1 MKKLNILV
9 LTFLTISLCF
19 SQNTNPA
26 GQSISVSID
35 QSMLNN
41 FFNAIGEVKGKG
53 STKVLGKK
61 VKYNWKVK
69 NPRITI
75 EPGAAIFKADVQI
88 KSGKIKSTPKATS
101 KLDISYVKEK
111 NLIKIKTKKIKVDLK
126 LNLFGKKVKLAT
138 IDLSKYYNPT
148 FEFPGP
154 TLNQKSIEIDKPDG
168 SKKTLNIG
176 MENQNLVVENGKI
189 TVYSDIKFSDL
200 THDEKHPERN
210 KN

>member
-9 LTFLTISLCF
+9 LTYLIISLSF
-19 SQNTNPA
+19 SQDTNPA
-26 GQSISVSID
+26 SQSISVSID
-35 QSMLNN
+35 QSMLNS

-53 STKVLGKK
+53 STKVIGKK

-176 MENQNLVVENGKI
+176 MKNQNLVVENGKI
-189 TVYSDIKFSDL
+189 TVYSDVKFSDL

>member
-1 MKKLNILV
+1 MKRLSIVVFSMLAM
-9 LTFLTISLCF
+9 SLCF
-19 SQNTNPA
+19 SQEIGPA
-26 GQSISVSID
+26 GKSVSVSID

-189 TVYSDIKFSDL
+189 TVYSDVKFSDL

>member
-1 MKKLNILV
+1 MKKINILV

-189 TVYSDIKFSDL
+189 TVYSDVKFSDL

>member
-1 MKKLNILV
+1 MKKLNIV
-9 LTFLTISLCF
+9 FFTVFTISICF
-19 SQNTNPA
+19 SQETNPTR
-26 GQSISVSID
+26 QSISVSID
-35 QSMLNN
+35 EVMLNN
-41 FFNAIGEVKGKG
+41 FFKAIGEVKGKG

-61 VKYNWKVK
+61 IKYDWKVK
-69 NPRITI
+69 KPRITI

-168 SKKTLNIG
+168 SKKVLNIAT
-176 MENQNLVVENGKI
+176 ENQNLFVEQGKI
-189 TVYSDIKFSDL
+189 SVYSDVIF
-200 THDEKHPERN
+200 TP
-210 KN
+210 

>member
-1 MKKLNILV
+1 MKKLNIVV

-101 KLDISYVKEK
+101 KLDISYIKEK

-189 TVYSDIKFSDL
+189 TVYSDVKFSDL

>member
-1 MKKLNILV
+1 MKKLNIVV
-9 LTFLTISLCF
+9 LTFLVISLCF
-19 SQNTNPA
+19 SQDTNPA
-26 GQSISVSID
+26 RQSISVSID

-189 TVYSDIKFSDL
+189 TVYSDVKFSDL

>member
-1 MKKLNILV
+1 MKKLNIVV

-101 KLDISYVKEK
+101 KLDVSYVKEK

-189 TVYSDIKFSDL
+189 TVYSDVKFSDL

>member
-1 MKKLNILV
+1 MKKLNIVV
-9 LTFLTISLCF
+9 LTFLVISLCF
-19 SQNTNPA
+19 SKDTNPA

-88 KSGKIKSTPKATS
+88 KSGKMKSTPKATS
-101 KLDISYVKEK
+101 KLDISYLKEK

-176 MENQNLVVENGKI
+176 MENQNLFVENGKI
-189 TVYSDIKFSDL
+189 TVYSDVKFSDL

>member
-1 MKKLNILV
+1 MKKLNIVV

-69 NPRITI
+69 NPRIKI

-138 IDLSKYYNPT
+138 LDLSKYYNPT

-189 TVYSDIKFSDL
+189 TVYSDVKFSDL

>member
-1 MKKLNILV
+1 MKKLNIV
-9 LTFLTISLCF
+9 ALTFLTISLCF
-19 SQNTNPA
+19 SQDTNPA
-26 GQSISVSID
+26 TKNISVSID

-53 STKVLGKK
+53 STKVIGKK

-189 TVYSDIKFSDL
+189 TVYSDVKFSDL

>member
-1 MKKLNILV
+1 MKKINILV

-138 IDLSKYYNPT
+138 LDLSKYYNPT

-189 TVYSDIKFSDL
+189 TVYSDVKFSDL

>member
-1 MKKLNILV
+1 MKKLNIVV

-111 NLIKIKTKKIKVDLK
+111 NLIKIKTKKIKVDLYK
-126 LNLFGKKVKLAT
+126 IDQNRKKITSV
-138 IDLSKYYNPT
+138 
-148 FEFPGP
+148 
-154 TLNQKSIEIDKPDG
+154 TLNDDLMLDFFGPD
-168 SKKTLNIG
+168 SL
-176 MENQNLVVENGKI
+176 KI
-189 TVYSDIKFSDL
+189 SF
-200 THDEKHPERN
+200 
-210 KN
+210 

>member
-1 MKKLNILV
+1 MKKSNIVV
-9 LTFLTISLCF
+9 LTFLVISLCF
-19 SQNTNPA
+19 SQDKNPA

-154 TLNQKSIEIDKPDG
+154 TLNQKSVEIDKPDG

-189 TVYSDIKFSDL
+189 TVYSDVKFSDL

>member
-1 MKKLNILV
+1 MKKLNIVV
-9 LTFLTISLCF
+9 LTFIFISLCF

-189 TVYSDIKFSDL
+189 TVYSDVKFSDL

>member
-1 MKKLNILV
+1 MKKLNIVV

-138 IDLSKYYNPT
+138 LDLSKYYNPT

-189 TVYSDIKFSDL
+189 TVYSDVKFSDL

>member
-1 MKKLNILV
+1 MKKLNIFV
-9 LTFLTISLCF
+9 LTYLITSLSF
-19 SQNTNPA
+19 SQDTNPA
-26 GQSISVSID
+26 SQSISVSID
-35 QSMLNN
+35 QSMLNS

-53 STKVLGKK
+53 STKVIGKK

-154 TLNQKSIEIDKPDG
+154 TLNQKSIEIGKPDG

-189 TVYSDIKFSDL
+189 TVYSDVKFSDL

>member
-1 MKKLNILV
+1 MKKLNIVV
-9 LTFLTISLCF
+9 LTFLVISLCF
-19 SQNTNPA
+19 SQDTNPA

-111 NLIKIKTKKIKVDLK
+111 NLIKIKTKKIKVHLK

-189 TVYSDIKFSDL
+189 TVYSDVKFSDL

>member
-9 LTFLTISLCF
+9 LTYLIISLSF
-19 SQNTNPA
+19 SQDTNPA
-26 GQSISVSID
+26 SQSISVSID
-35 QSMLNN
+35 QSMLNS

-53 STKVLGKK
+53 STKVIGKK

-101 KLDISYVKEK
+101 KLDISYIKEK

-168 SKKTLNIG
+168 SKKTINIG
-176 MENQNLVVENGKI
+176 MKNQNLVVENGKI
-189 TVYSDIKFSDL
+189 TVYSDVKFSEL
-200 THDEKHPERN
+200 THDKKHPERN

>member
-1 MKKLNILV
+1 MKNLNIV
-9 LTFLTISLCF
+9 ILTFLTISLCF

-176 MENQNLVVENGKI
+176 MQNQNLVVENGKI
-189 TVYSDIKFSDL
+189 TVYSDVKFSEL

>member
-9 LTFLTISLCF
+9 LTYLIISLSF
-19 SQNTNPA
+19 SQDTNPA
-26 GQSISVSID
+26 SQSISVSID

-189 TVYSDIKFSDL
+189 TVYSDVKFSDL

>member
-1 MKKLNILV
+1 MKNLNIV
-9 LTFLTISLCF
+9 ALTFITISLCF
-19 SQNTNPA
+19 SQDTNPA
-26 GQSISVSID
+26 TQSISVSID
-35 QSMLNN
+35 QSMLNS

-53 STKVLGKK
+53 STKVIGKK

-101 KLDISYVKEK
+101 KLDISYIKEK

-126 LNLFGKKVKLAT
+126 LNLFGKKVKLDT

-154 TLNQKSIEIDKPDG
+154 TLNQKSVEIDKPDG

-176 MENQNLVVENGKI
+176 MKNQNLVVENGKI
-189 TVYSDIKFSDL
+189 TVYSDVKFSDL
-200 THDEKHPERN
+200 THDEKHTERN

>member
-1 MKKLNILV
+1 MKNLNIV
-9 LTFLTISLCF
+9 ILTFLTISLCF

-101 KLDISYVKEK
+101 KLDISYIKEK

>member
-1 MKKLNILV
+1 MKKINILV

-189 TVYSDIKFSDL
+189 TVYSDVKFSDL
-200 THDEKHPERN
+200 THDEKHPKRN

>member
-1 MKKLNILV
+1 MKKLNIVV

-88 KSGKIKSTPKATS
+88 KSGKIKSTPIATS

-189 TVYSDIKFSDL
+189 TVYSDVKFSDL

>member
-1 MKKLNILV
+1 MKKLKIVV
-9 LTFLTISLCF
+9 LTFLVISLCF
-19 SQNTNPA
+19 SQDTNPA

-138 IDLSKYYNPT
+138 LDLSKYYNPT

-189 TVYSDIKFSDL
+189 TVYSDVKFSDL

>member
-1 MKKLNILV
+1 MKKLNIVV
-9 LTFLTISLCF
+9 LTFLAISLCF
-19 SQNTNPA
+19 SQDKNPA

-189 TVYSDIKFSDL
+189 TVYSDVKFSDL

>member
-9 LTFLTISLCF
+9 LTYLTISLSF
-19 SQNTNPA
+19 SQDTNPA
-26 GQSISVSID
+26 TQSISVSID
-35 QSMLNN
+35 QSMLNS

-53 STKVLGKK
+53 STKVIGKK

-138 IDLSKYYNPT
+138 IDLSKYYNPS

-154 TLNQKSIEIDKPDG
+154 TLNQKSIEIGKPDG

-189 TVYSDIKFSDL
+189 TVYSDVKFSDL

>member
-1 MKKLNILV
+1 MKKLNIVV
-9 LTFLTISLCF
+9 LTFLVISLCF
-19 SQNTNPA
+19 SQDTNPA

-189 TVYSDIKFSDL
+189 TVYSDVKFSDL

>member
-1 MKKLNILV
+1 MKKLNIFV
-9 LTFLTISLCF
+9 LTYLTISLCF

-189 TVYSDIKFSDL
+189 TVYSDVKFSDL

>member
-1 MKKLNILV
+1 MKKLNIVV

-19 SQNTNPA
+19 SQDTNPA
-26 GQSISVSID
+26 TQNISVSID
-35 QSMLNN
+35 QSMLNS

-53 STKVLGKK
+53 STKVIGKK

-88 KSGKIKSTPKATS
+88 KSGKIKSTPIATS

-189 TVYSDIKFSDL
+189 TVYSDVKFSDL